1 MMKIKVII
9 PITSISVNTIQH
21 HRLAAAR
28 ARRGSD
34 SPPDC
39 HSIPR
44 RRYATSREGKKEIN
58 AFPLR
63 EATATV
69 LVFSG
74 YLSIS
79 TVLYHIFVLQSTLQ
93 RLLFS
98 ALPHYLIGKNR
109 RFYKIRGVNIQRVG
123 NVKENLKRK

>member
-44 RRYATSREGKKEIN
+44 RRYATSREGKKKFHLPAKGSN
-58 AFPLR
+58 RHRFGDLR
-63 EATATV
+63 
-69 LVFSG
+69 
-74 YLSIS
+74 IS
-79 TVLYHIFVLQSTLQ
+79 
-93 RLLFS
+93 
-98 ALPHYLIGKNR
+98 
-109 RFYKIRGVNIQRVG
+109 
-123 NVKENLKRK
+123 